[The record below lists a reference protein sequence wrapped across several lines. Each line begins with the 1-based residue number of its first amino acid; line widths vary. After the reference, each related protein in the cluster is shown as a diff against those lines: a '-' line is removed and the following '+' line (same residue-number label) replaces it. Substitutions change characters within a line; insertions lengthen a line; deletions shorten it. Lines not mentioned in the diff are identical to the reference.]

1 MYFYTKWNV
10 SLSTLLYLVQ
20 FTLVG
25 AVAPIVR
32 VDKHTYLICLL
43 SEILQYQKP
52 KGKIDREEDLSKI
65 LKIIIEKVKHFI
77 NLTKGNFNIPAKF
90 PKNVNIYLLH
100 ENHQFFFVNLMYKQ
114 CTARQPVLVL
124 VDDAQNVDNL
134 SWRFLCWLKEM
145 KGVLIVLSSRPAA
158 VEVPPC
164 DYAEQYIDSSNIR
177 VIDLGV
183 LDTRHLPALAC
194 QIMDVVRI
202 PSELEA

>member
-1 MYFYTKWNV
+1 
-10 SLSTLLYLVQ
+10 
-20 FTLVG
+20 
-25 AVAPIVR
+25 
-32 VDKHTYLICLL
+32 
-43 SEILQYQKP
+43 
-52 KGKIDREEDLSKI
+52 
-65 LKIIIEKVKHFI
+65 
-77 NLTKGNFNIPAKF
+77 
-90 PKNVNIYLLH
+90 
-100 ENHQFFFVNLMYKQ
+100 MYKQ

-194 QIMDVVRI
+194 QIMDVARI